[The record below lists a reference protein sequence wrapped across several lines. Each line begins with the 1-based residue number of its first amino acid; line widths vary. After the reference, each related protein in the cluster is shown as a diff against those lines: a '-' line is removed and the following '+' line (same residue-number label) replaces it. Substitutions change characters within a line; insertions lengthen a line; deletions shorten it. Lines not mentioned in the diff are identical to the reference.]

1 MAART
6 ATMSSILATTTS
18 GAHVTQRAGARVQ
31 LAYHGA
37 YAMALFQQDGEG
49 HARGRADAAG
59 GAGDEDGFLGH
70 DLLLI
75 IEQNEHEQC
84 IPSTRF
90 DYSDDDRSIG
100 LWYRSA
106 PGISQC
112 RQLALCWMD
121 EEQIRGGIQPRNGR
135 PVYGLHKYAVRGI
148 EPRLCICVVRAVASR
163 SAIPQVPPFAGVGVR
178 GLSSSNIARQRS
190 LKPLSGLLA
199 AWLYPHLSGCPPL
212 TTSNSR
218 ERSAWTAATAS
229 VILRT

>member
-1 MAART
+1 LKRRNPEVRI
-6 ATMSSILATTTS
+6 SNRI
-18 GAHVTQRAGARVQ
+18 V
-31 LAYHGA
+31 
-37 YAMALFQQDGEG
+37 
-49 HARGRADAAG
+49 GRHIVVG
-59 GAGDEDGFLGH
+59 CIKRH
-70 DLLLI
+70 SRH
-75 IEQNEHEQC
+75 EHEFA
-84 IPSTRF
+84 R
-90 DYSDDDRSIG
+90 DRSIG

-135 PVYGLHKYAVRGI
+135 PVYGLHKYAARGI

-190 LKPLSGLLA
+190 LKALSGLLA